1 MWKLRLRG
9 LVTTFVVLGAV
20 GVAGSLLVTLIPLW
34 PLTLFEHFRIQ
45 YVAVGVLVVGACAAL
60 RVRGWFDAA
69 LVATLGHLV
78 FVTPDLVRSRRPVPA
93 GTPVRVLLLNVH
105 TSSTAHDAVARLIAE
120 TDADVVALLEV
131 DERWTRALAPVLA
144 AYPARLEHPRSDNFG
159 LSIYTRGAL
168 TAAIENLGSLP
179 SIAGTLEHRGA
190 RLGFVLTHPIPPVTR
205 SLVARHAEQLAA
217 VGARTRELGPHA
229 LVLGDFN
236 ATPWSAP
243 FRTLG
248 EQTGLCDTRAGFGL
262 QATFPAISA
271 LLRIPIDHVLASC
284 TIGVRDRWIARDVG
298 SDHLPVVVDLVVPP

>member
-1 MWKLRLRG
+1 MRG

-20 GVAGSLLVTLIPLW
+20 GVAGSLLVTQIPVW

-45 YVAVGVLVVGACAAL
+45 YVAVGVLVVSACAAL
-60 RVRGWFDAA
+60 RVRRWFDAA
-69 LVATLGHLV
+69 LVATLAHLL

-105 TSSTAHDAVARLIAE
+105 TSSTAYDRVARLIAE

-131 DERWTRALAPVLA
+131 DQRWIDALAPALA
-144 AYPARLEHPRSDNFG
+144 GYPARLELPRTDNFG
-159 LSIYTRGAL
+159 LSIHARGVL
-168 TAAIENLGSLP
+168 AAHVETLGTFP
-179 SIAGTLEHRGA
+179 SIAGTIDHGGA
-190 RLGFVLTHPIPPVTR
+190 RLAFVVTHPIPPVAR

-217 VGARTRELGPHA
+217 VGARARELGPHT

-243 FRTLG
+243 FRALV
-248 EQTGLCDTRAGFGL
+248 EQTGLCDTREGFGL
-262 QATFPAISA
+262 QATFPAMSA

-284 TIGVRDRWIARDVG
+284 AIGVRDRWIARDVG